1 MDPENIT
8 EKKKLI
14 FECTLELVKEHGFHG
29 TTMNVLAKT
38 ANVAA
43 GTIYHYFE
51 SKDHLI
57 QELFLYVKRQ
67 MAITLV
73 DKLDK
78 TAGYQSNFF
87 IIWESLYKYYM
98 EHQTV
103 LLFFEQY
110 INSPYCKCK
119 VSGEDDLFHQVFFGF
134 FRDAIQTEIF
144 STINY
149 EVMAILIHSQIR
161 TIAKIQLFGKAVIDK
176 TELEKIITISWNGL
190 KNTIVA

>member
-190 KNTIVA
+190 KNNVVA

>member
-1 MDPENIT
+1 MELENIT

-14 FECTLELVKEHGFHG
+14 FECTLELVKEYGFHG
-29 TTMNVLAKT
+29 TTMNILAKT
-38 ANVAA
+38 ANIAA

-51 SKDHLI
+51 SKDQLI
-57 QELFLYVKRQ
+57 LELFLYVKRQ
-67 MAITLV
+67 MAVTMV

-87 IIWESLYKYYM
+87 IIWKSLYKYYI

-134 FRDAIQTEIF
+134 FRDAIQKGVF

-149 EVMAILIHSQIR
+149 EVMAILLHSQIR
-161 TIAKIQLFGKAVIDK
+161 TIAKIQLFGKAEIDE
-176 TELEKIITISWNGL
+176 TELEKIITLSWNGL

>member
-1 MDPENIT
+1 MDLENIT

-14 FECTLELVKEHGFHG
+14 FECTLKLVKEHGFHG
-29 TTMNVLAKT
+29 TTMNILAKT
-38 ANVAA
+38 ANIAA